1 MKLDLRK
8 IAESLSEIE
17 ARTLRALDSSSFK
30 GVEEISK
37 ESALPIDSVRR
48 AVQWLKEKGLI
59 ESSEEKKSQLV
70 LTAMGKASLS
80 NGLPERL
87 FVEALQQA
95 GGKATLAEVKGK
107 SSLNA
112 PELNVAMG
120 IAKRNA
126 WVSVMPDKE
135 TMLEFTGLEKQL
147 FEGKYVV
154 EMLLKKISSGKELGK
169 EEKAALSETMHR
181 GLVEEVEKTEEKARL
196 NKQGEEA
203 LQLLADVKERT
214 YNIEGAVPKII
225 IGKRQ
230 PYVQFLNQLR
240 RKLVSLGFQE
250 MQERLIV
257 QEFYNFDAL
266 FQPQNHPARSWTDT
280 YQLKQPKFGK
290 LPDKKIV
297 ERVRA
302 AHENGAGTGSR
313 GWRYKWSEQIASRLM
328 PAAHGTAHSARQLV
342 EGVEV
347 PGKYFT
353 IARCYR
359 PDIVDARHLIE
370 FNHLEGI
377 IIDESL
383 TFRNLL
389 GILKQLAV
397 EIAGARKVKFTSGYF
412 PFTEPSCELYIEHPK
427 IGWMEVAGA
436 GIFRPELTLPLG
448 IKEPVIAW
456 GIGVDRLA
464 MIKLGI
470 EDIRQLFSKDLQ
482 WLRESKMVME

>member
-1 MKLDLRK
+1 MDLQK
-8 IAESLSEIE
+8 TVQSLSEIE
-17 ARTLRALDSSSFK
+17 ARTLRALDSGSFK
-30 GVEEISK
+30 GAEGISK
-37 ESALPIDSVRR
+37 ESDLPIDSVRR

-59 ESSEEKKSQLV
+59 ELSEEKKSLLV
-70 LTAMGKASLS
+70 LTAMGKTSLG

-87 FVEALQQA
+87 FVEALQA
-95 GGKATLAEVKGK
+95 LGGKGTLQQVKGK

-120 IAKRNA
+120 ITKRNA
-126 WVSVMPDKE
+126 WVSVMPGEE

-147 FEGKYVV
+147 IEGKYVV
-154 EMLLKKISSGKELGK
+154 EGLLKKISSGEELGK
-169 EEKAALSETMHR
+169 EENAALSEAMR
-181 GLVEEVEKTEEKARL
+181 RSLVERIEKTEEKARL
-196 NKQGEEA
+196 NKSGEEA

-297 ERVRA
+297 ERVKA

-370 FNHLEGI
+370 FNQLEGI
-377 IIDESL
+377 IIDKSL
-383 TFRNLL
+383 TFRHLL
-389 GILKQLAV
+389 GILKQLAI
-397 EIAGARKVKFTSGYF
+397 EMAGAKKVKFTSGYF

-482 WLRESKMVME
+482 WLRNAPMVTN

>member
-1 MKLDLRK
+1 MDLQK
-8 IAESLSEIE
+8 TASTLSEIE
-17 ARTLRALDSSSFK
+17 ARALRALDASAFK
-30 GVEEISK
+30 GAEEISR
-37 ESALPIDSVRR
+37 ESSLPIDSVRR

-59 ESSEEKKSQLV
+59 ELSQEKKSLLA
-70 LTAMGKASLS
+70 LTAMGKTSVG

-87 FVEALQQA
+87 FVEALQA
-95 GGKATLAEVKGK
+95 LGGKGTLQQVKGK

-126 WVSVMPDKE
+126 WVSVMPGEE
-135 TMLEFTGLEKQL
+135 TMIEFTGLEKQL
-147 FEGKYVV
+147 LEGKYVV
-154 EMLLKKISSGKELGK
+154 ERLLKKISSGEELGK
-169 EEKAALSETMHR
+169 EESAALSEAMR
-181 GLVEEVEKTEEKARL
+181 RSLIERIEKTEEKARL
-196 NKQGEEA
+196 NNQGEEA

-257 QEFYNFDAL
+257 QEFYNFDVL

-297 ERVRA
+297 ERVKA

-328 PAAHGTAHSARQLV
+328 PNAHGTTADARQMV
-342 EGVEV
+342 QGVEV
-347 PGKYFT
+347 PGKYFV
-353 IARCYR
+353 INRCYR
-359 PDIVDARHLIE
+359 PDVIDAKHLVE
-370 FNHLEGI
+370 FNQLDGFIVGKEI
-377 IIDESL
+377 N
-383 TFRNLL
+383 FRHLL
-389 GILKQLAV
+389 GILKEIAV
-397 EIAGARKVKFTSGYF
+397 EVGGVKEVCFTPDYY
-412 PFTEPSCELYIEHPK
+412 PFTEPSVQLSALHPK
-427 IGWMEVAGA
+427 MGWIELAGA
-436 GIFRPELTLPLG
+436 GVFRPELVEPLG
-448 IKEPVIAW
+448 IKARAIAW
-456 GIGVDRLA
+456 GIGIDRLA
-464 MIKLGI
+464 AFKLGI
-470 EDIRQLFSKDLQ
+470 NDIRYLFARDLN
-482 WLRESKMVME
+482 WLRESKMVVE